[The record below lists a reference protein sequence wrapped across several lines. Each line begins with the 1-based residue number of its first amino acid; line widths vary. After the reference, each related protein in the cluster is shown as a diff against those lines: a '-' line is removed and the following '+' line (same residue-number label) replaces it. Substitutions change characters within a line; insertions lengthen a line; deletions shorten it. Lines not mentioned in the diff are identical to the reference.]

1 MTDYL
6 AGKKEREGDSHEIW
20 RNHERVGALDRT
32 LELQGKY
39 GGPHGFNLRNYA
51 VYCNGA
57 QKAPGLLI
65 APFAG
70 LTQGV
75 WGHD

>member
-1 MTDYL
+1 
-6 AGKKEREGDSHEIW
+6 
-20 RNHERVGALDRT
+20 VGALDRT

-70 LTQGV
+70 LTYG
-75 WGHD
+75 GMGT